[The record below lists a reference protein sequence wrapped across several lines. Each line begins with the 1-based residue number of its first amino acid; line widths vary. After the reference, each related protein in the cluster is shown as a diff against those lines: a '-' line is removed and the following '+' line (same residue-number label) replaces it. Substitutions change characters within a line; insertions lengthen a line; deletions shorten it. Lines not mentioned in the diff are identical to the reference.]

1 MIYSKCAFFTN
12 IMDTNSDNIW
22 TNHMSSDERAY
33 ILENATRIDDTS
45 RACSVMETIMNDDF
59 VANQSAIEN
68 TLGDDGKYTW
78 ETDFF
83 KKFDWLKESGEELD
97 GDIELDMQ
105 LIPKEDRMTMFLN
118 CCKLVEKNNLSIMN
132 KYEEE
137 EIDEMESPPLY
148 MYYLSLENN
157 KMLLH
162 VDFKKDNETIIS
174 DCKMLY
180 DFVRINPPLKIVYVT
195 EVEDLYDVDK
205 DVKLFMNMF
214 GIENMRGG
222 SYTDAELPDFLMQA
236 LLHESAITNIN
247 YYIGRKI

>member
-1 MIYSKCAFFTN
+1 
-12 IMDTNSDNIW
+12 MDSNDDNVW
-22 TNHMSSDERAY
+22 MNQMSSDERAY
-33 ILENATRIDDTS
+33 IIGNAMRIDDTS
-45 RACSVMETIMNDDF
+45 TACSVMETIMNDDF
-59 VANQSAIEN
+59 VANQSAVEN
-68 TLGDDGKYTW
+68 NIGDDGKYTW
-78 ETDFF
+78 EPDFF
-83 KKFDWLKESGEELD
+83 KKFEWLNESSDDLD

-105 LIPKEDRMTMFLN
+105 SLPQEERLSMFLN

-137 EIDEMESPPLY
+137 DIDEMESPPLY

-162 VDFKKDNETIIS
+162 VDFKKDSETIIS

-180 DFVRINPPLKIVYVT
+180 EFVQINPPLKIVYVT

-222 SYTDAELPDFLMQA
+222 SYTDAILPDFLMKT
-236 LLHESAITNIN
+236 LLHESVITNIN
-247 YYIGRKI
+247 YYVGRNI

>member
-1 MIYSKCAFFTN
+1 MIYSKYMLFTN
-12 IMDTNSDNIW
+12 IMDSTDDNVW
-22 TNHMSSDERAY
+22 MNQMSSDEQVAAMNN
-33 ILENATRIDDTS
+33 EDTS
-45 RACSVMETIMNDDF
+45 DANDACSVMETIMNQDF
-59 VANQSAIEN
+59 VANQSAVEN
-68 TLGDDGKYTW
+68 NIGDDGKYTW
-78 ETDFF
+78 EPDFF
-83 KKFDWLKESGEELD
+83 KKFEWLNESSEELD

-105 LIPKEDRMTMFLN
+105 SLPQEERLSMFLN

-132 KYEEE
+132 KYEDE

-180 DFVRINPPLKIVYVT
+180 DFVRINRPLKIVYVK

-214 GIENMRGG
+214 GMENMRGG
-222 SYTDAELPDFLMQA
+222 SYTDVELPDFLMKT
-236 LLHESAITNIN
+236 LLHESIITNVN
-247 YYIGRKI
+247 YYVGRKI